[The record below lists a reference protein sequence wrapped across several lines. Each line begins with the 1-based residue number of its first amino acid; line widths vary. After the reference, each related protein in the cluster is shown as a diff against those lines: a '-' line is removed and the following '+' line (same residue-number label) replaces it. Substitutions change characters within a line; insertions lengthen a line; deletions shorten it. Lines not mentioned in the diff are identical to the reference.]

1 MSTPAS
7 TTRQPRA
14 TLYTF
19 GGSVWASVPR
29 LVALE
34 KNYTEEELDEK
45 TVDLGK
51 GENFAPAFLKLSPSG
66 HVPVLVVPYEHTLD
80 DTIPTKFRALT
91 GTKDICDFLDLS
103 STRSATHHAPALSPA
118 TVQRSADSKE
128 LIAHIHTEDAPDP
141 NKLFLSFRTEQE
153 RDAKFNGMVGG
164 FLKGRQEALERY
176 AREVD
181 GTDTR
186 LKIFY
191 EKKLLENGHLIA
203 MYEGKADSASWQQAA
218 QLMWG
223 QVPKTLA
230 MLEQKLEDTAPYL
243 LGDQVSLA
251 DLHVGAWFAR
261 ILATA
266 GVTSV
271 SDLPQALKQL
281 ESHFPGDEKVGAKT
295 ERWAENLFERKSF
308 KHVYAT
314 GMH

>member
-1 MSTPAS
+1 MSSTTT

-19 GGSVWASVPR
+19 GESVWASVPR

-45 TVDLGK
+45 TVDLAK
-51 GENFAPAFLKLSPSG
+51 GENFSPAFLKLSPEG
-66 HVPVLVVPYEHTLD
+66 HIPVLVVPYEHTLD

-128 LIAHIHTEDAPDP
+128 LIAHVHHENAPDP
-141 NKLFLSFRTEQE
+141 NKLLLSFRNEQE
-153 RDAKFNGMVGG
+153 RDVKYKGMLGG
-164 FLKGRQEALERY
+164 FLQGRQAALERY
-176 AREVD
+176 AKQVGNSD
-181 GTDTR
+181 AK
-186 LKIFY
+186 LNAFY
-191 EKKLLENGHLIA
+191 EKKIAENGGLVA
-203 MYEGKADSASWQQAA
+203 MYEGKIDSSAWQQAS
-218 QLMWG
+218 QLMWS

-230 MLEQKLEDTAPYL
+230 LLESKLEDTAPYL

-261 ILATA
+261 ILAAA
-266 GVTSV
+266 GVTKV
-271 SDLPQALKQL
+271 TDLPQALKQL
-281 ESHFPGDEKVGAKT
+281 ESNFSAGEKVGAKT

-308 KHVYAT
+308 KQVYAD

>member
-1 MSTPAS
+1 MSSTT

-51 GENFAPAFLKLSPSG
+51 GENFSPAFLKLSPDG
-66 HVPVLVVPYEHTLD
+66 HIPVLVVPYEHTLD

-128 LIAHIHTEDAPDP
+128 LIAHVHKEEAPDP
-141 NKLFLSFRTEQE
+141 NKLLLSFRNEQE
-153 RDAKFNGMVGG
+153 RDIKFKGLVGG
-164 FLKGRQEALERY
+164 FLNGRQGALERY
-176 AREVD
+176 AKEVGGSD
-181 GTDTR
+181 AK
-186 LKIFY
+186 LKAFY
-191 EKKLLENGHLIA
+191 EKKIAENGGLIA
-203 MYEGKADSASWQQAA
+203 MYEGKVDSTSWQQAS
-218 QLMWG
+218 QLMWS

-230 MLEQKLEDTAPYL
+230 LLESKLEDTAPYL
-243 LGDQVSLA
+243 LGDQISLA
-251 DLHVGAWFAR
+251 DLHVAAWFAR
-261 ILATA
+261 ILAAA
-266 GVTSV
+266 GVTKV
-271 SDLPQALKQL
+271 TDLPQALKQL
-281 ESHFPGDEKVGAKT
+281 EANFADGEKVGAKT

-308 KHVYAT
+308 KQVYAD

>member
-1 MSTPAS
+1 MATIS
-7 TTRQPRA
+7 TRQPRA

-34 KNYTEEELDEK
+34 KNYTEEEMDEK
-45 TVDLGK
+45 TVDLGR
-51 GENFAPAFLKLSPSG
+51 GENFSPAFLKLSPSG
-66 HVPVLVVPYEHTLD
+66 HLPVLVVPYEHTLD
-80 DTIPTKFRALT
+80 DTIPTKFRALS

-128 LIAHIHTEDAPDP
+128 LIAHVHKEEAPDP
-141 NKLFLSFRTEQE
+141 NKILLSFRNEQE
-153 RDAKFNGMVGG
+153 RDAKFKGMVGG

-176 AREVD
+176 AKQVGD
-181 GTDTR
+181 SDPR
-186 LKIFY
+186 LKTFY
-191 EKKLLENGHLIA
+191 EKKILENGSLIA
-203 MYEGKADSASWQQAA
+203 MYEGKADSAAWQQASQA
-218 QLMWG
+218 MWA

-230 MLEQKLEDTAPYL
+230 LFESKLEETAPYL

-251 DLHVGAWFAR
+251 DLHAGAWFAR
-261 ILATA
+261 ILAAA
-266 GVTSV
+266 GVTSAT
-271 SDLPQALKQL
+271 DLPKALKQL
-281 ESHFPGDEKVGAKT
+281 ESNFPEGEKIGAKT

-308 KHVYAT
+308 KQVYAD